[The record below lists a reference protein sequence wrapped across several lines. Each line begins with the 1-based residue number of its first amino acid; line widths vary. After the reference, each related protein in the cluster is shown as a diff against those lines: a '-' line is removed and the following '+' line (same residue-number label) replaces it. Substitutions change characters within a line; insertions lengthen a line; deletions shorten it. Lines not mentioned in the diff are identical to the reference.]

1 MFFPVPGRAIVLLM
15 KYRYTSIYYV
25 IVDPIKN
32 MGNVREYLIANTKR
46 FVTFHFFAGYDPRQS
61 YLCIYT
67 EGKKVLQKPLPSYTG
82 RNHVLKLLSN
92 YLLYVFILFRYVRPD
107 TSVLVANPI
116 FCIGHRFF
124 SIFKKL
130 RFVFWIGDYYP
141 DAAGFMKFYNA
152 LVLQYNRTLPY
163 VLYESPPIE
172 KIYHQLAPKELYRK
186 LVTLGIRSQLSPK
199 RVRKDRE
206 NVLGFIGVIRKQQ
219 GLDLMFQYLKVSHN
233 TRLEVIGDGYWLVY
247 YKRLAASLG
256 ITHKVKFFG
265 FVEDKKPIIANW
277 DFGMALYE
285 NKTNNVSK
293 YCEPTKIKDYLE
305 YNLPVVTTRTTY
317 FYTELE
323 AFGAGVA
330 VDETSQSIARAV
342 RKIILNRSSFAA
354 GVGKLVK
361 KYEYSTWYAKH
372 FSFLEKP

>member
-1 MFFPVPGRAIVLLM
+1 M

-141 DAAGFMKFYNA
+141 NVAGFMKFYNA

-172 KIYHQLAPKELYRK
+172 KIYHQLAPKGLYRK
-186 LVTLGIRSQLSPK
+186 LVTLGIRSQLPSK
-199 RVRKDRE
+199 RVRKDPE

-247 YKRLAASLG
+247 YKRRAASLG

-330 VDETSQSIARAV
+330 VDETSQSIAKAV
-342 RKIILNRSSFAA
+342 EKIILNRSSFAA